1 MGSGTSKKEEQ
12 YSKDS
17 SKKGKSNEY
26 HLVTCKNCERK
37 FTIDRISRHVEICK
51 RLKNNNWRIFD
62 IVHQRLKGTDA
73 EAFQEPDKFVN
84 QLALSKNNEDH
95 TNHWKQTHTDM
106 ISAIRAAKKMR
117 RTKTGEDLSVDI
129 VL

>member
-17 SKKGKSNEY
+17 SKKKANQM
-26 HLVTCKNCERK
+26 K
-37 FTIDRISRHVEICK
+37 ICK